1 MPDDTKGRQFSRRDR
16 IAELSDLLERERA
29 ERDAEQAEA
38 EERGERFA
46 AGVVELFEEVASW
59 LPESEAAGLRAR
71 LDALLAGS

>member
-38 EERGERFA
+38 EKRGERFA
-46 AGVVELFEEVASW
+46 AGVVELFEDFAGW
-59 LPESEAAGLRAR
+59 LPEAEAAGLRAR